1 MKNDTVREELQTKIT
16 AGPPVR
22 FVPKPEA
29 PTLAPTL
36 AAPPAAAPAPRRVET
51 ADLVAPKTS
60 PTLVG
65 FQNKE
70 APLPDWR
77 LQIQNAVKQRR
88 NGDGTGLAPAPIVR
102 ERAEADAEPM
112 LEVPIADP
120 RVANAMKRI
129 AQSRTTFH
137 KPKPFAQRKPVRS
150 VQNPVQKPFPFD
162 VVGTSTATAARPAPI
177 TPRREP
183 ELRPGPPPVVENKLP
198 LEEKRDTNKLPRVE
212 TIVGSPDDE
221 VDASQKPEA
230 RVMAAPAIK
239 RIQIRVTTPGVLEEP
254 DVQHEEEPID
264 DLAPI
269 SMRFGAGLFDVII
282 GAFGALLMISPL
294 AFSSTG
300 DWFTA
305 SGILLFAAA
314 WALFLF
320 VYMTA
325 SLGIVGKTIG
335 MRLFSLELID
345 SVENEYPTLRQAAVN
360 SAVFILAMP
369 LAGAAF
375 IPAFFNEEQ
384 RALHD
389 LMSGT
394 ILVKEF

>member
-1 MKNDTVREELQTKIT
+1 MNDTVREELQTKIT
-16 AGPPVR
+16 SGPPAR
-22 FVPKPEA
+22 SAPVPA
-29 PTLAPTL
+29 PR
-36 AAPPAAAPAPRRVET
+36 AAPAPEPPRPAPIAAAAPRRVET

-88 NGDGTGLAPAPIVR
+88 NGDGTALAPAPV
-102 ERAEADAEPM
+102 ACADADVEPA
-112 LEVPIADP
+112 LEVPISDP

-129 AQSRTTFH
+129 AQSKTTFH
-137 KPKPFAQRKPVRS
+137 KPKPPAMRKPVRA
-150 VQNPVQKPFPFD
+150 VQNPAQKPFPFD
-162 VVGTSTATAARPAPI
+162 IVGTATAAAAAPRPSPI
-177 TPRREP
+177 STRRDP
-183 ELRPGPPPVVENKLP
+183 ELRPVPPTVEQKLL
-198 LEEKRDTNKLPRVE
+198 LEEKRDTNKLPPIE
-212 TIVGSPDDE
+212 TITEIQPAPVKTE
-221 VDASQKPEA
+221 EKPEA
-230 RVMAAPAIK
+230 EPAEVLPIK
-239 RIQIRVTTPGVLEEP
+239 RIQIRVTRSEETKQP
-254 DVQHEEEPID
+254 QVEAEDEAID

-305 SGILLFAAA
+305 SGLLLFAAA
-314 WALFLF
+314 WGLFLF
-320 VYMTA
+320 LYMTA
-325 SLGIVGKTIG
+325 SLGFVGKTLG

-345 SVENEYPTLRQAAVN
+345 SVENEYPTIRQAAVN